1 MGPPFVPGQYVALGL
16 NNTEVPEK
24 GSVRRSMSI
33 LSAPEQREIYEFYIR
48 WVKHPESD
56 NPLTHLLWKMK
67 DGDRIFM
74 TRKPVGVFT
83 VKDTVGETDPR
94 WKIYVAAGTGL
105 APFVSILRSE
115 HLRDPKADMSKT
127 VLLHG
132 ASYPADLTYK
142 EELDGYARQHG
153 LHYFRT
159 CSRPKEVPDWSGD
172 TGRVEDYFKPEKL
185 EDLERRLGVSPG
197 GLTPRSCGVLICG
210 LQGTIGETIMRLAP
224 RGFVPTTAAS
234 ARRSRSPTTCR
245 PTSGGSSTTTPPS
258 STSTTPPWSP
268 ASPASSAPPGPPAP
282 DPAGEATGER
292 SPRAPRRHR
301 RRETANPPRASV
313 STPDRT
319 RFGPIL

>member
-1 MGPPFVPGQYVALGL
+1 MFPRMAAPKPLAYNAALIRREDFTAELTTFHIKYDQPPAGESPFVPGQYVAMGL
-16 NNTEVPEK
+16 NNTEVPDK

-83 VKDTVGETDPR
+83 VKDTVGESDPR
-94 WKIYVAAGTGL
+94 WKVYVAAGTGL

-115 HLRDPKADMSKT
+115 HLRDAKTDMSKT

-142 EELDGYARQHG
+142 EELEGYAKQHG

-172 TGRVEDYFKPEKL
+172 SGRVEDYFKPDKL
-185 EDLERRLGVSPG
+185 EDLERRLGVAPG

-210 LQGTIGETIMRLAP
+210 LRGTIGETITRLAP
-224 RGFVPTTAAS
+224 RGFVPDNRRIRKALDIPEDMPPHVWWEQYDNTPVIDVEDAALV
-234 ARRSRSPTTCR
+234 ARL
-245 PTSGGSSTTTPPS
+245 SGELRAAWSSGS
-258 STSTTPPWSP
+258 
-268 ASPASSAPPGPPAP
+268 
-282 DPAGEATGER
+282 
-292 SPRAPRRHR
+292 
-301 RRETANPPRASV
+301 
-313 STPDRT
+313 
-319 RFGPIL
+319 

>member
-1 MGPPFVPGQYVALGL
+1 MFPRMAAPKPLAYNAALTRREDFTAELTTFHIKYDKPPEGESPFVPGQYVAMGL

-33 LSAPEQREIYEFYIR
+33 LSAPEQREVYEFYIR

-83 VKDTVGETDPR
+83 VKDTVGESDPR
-94 WKIYVAAGTGL
+94 WKVYVAAGTGL

-115 HLRDPKADMSKT
+115 HLRDAKADMSKT

-142 EELDGYARQHG
+142 EELEGYAKQHG

-172 TGRVEDYFKPEKL
+172 AGRVEDYFKPDKL
-185 EDLERRLGVSPG
+185 EELERRLGVTPG

-210 LQGTIGETIMRLAP
+210 LQGTIAETIMRLAP
-224 RGFVPTTAAS
+224 RGFVPDNRRIRKALEIPEDMPPHVWWEQYDNTPVINVDDTALV
-234 ARRSRSPTTCR
+234 ARL
-245 PTSGGSSTTTPPS
+245 
-258 STSTTPPWSP
+258 
-268 ASPASSAPPGPPAP
+268 
-282 DPAGEATGER
+282 AGEL
-292 SPRAPRRHR
+292 RA
-301 RRETANPPRASV
+301 AWS
-313 STPDRT
+313 S
-319 RFGPIL
+319 GS

>member
-1 MGPPFVPGQYVALGL
+1 MFWRMAPKPLAYNATLVRRDDFTAELTTFHIKYDQPPEGESPFVPGQYVAMGL

-48 WVKHPESD
+48 WVKNPESD

-83 VKDTVGETDPR
+83 VKDTVGVGDPR
-94 WKIYVAAGTGL
+94 WKVYVAAGTGL

-142 EELDGYARQHG
+142 EELEGYVKQHG

-172 TGRVEDYFKPEKL
+172 AGRVEDYFKPEKL
-185 EDLERRLGVSPG
+185 EDLERRLGVAPG

-210 LQGTIGETIMRLAP
+210 LQGTIAETIMRLAP
-224 RGFVPTTAAS
+224 RGFVPDNRRIRKALEIPEDMPPHVWWEQYDNTPVIDVEDAALVARLS
-234 ARRSRSPTTCR
+234 AELRAAWS
-245 PTSGGSSTTTPPS
+245 SG
-258 STSTTPPWSP
+258 
-268 ASPASSAPPGPPAP
+268 A
-282 DPAGEATGER
+282 
-292 SPRAPRRHR
+292 
-301 RRETANPPRASV
+301 
-313 STPDRT
+313 
-319 RFGPIL
+319 